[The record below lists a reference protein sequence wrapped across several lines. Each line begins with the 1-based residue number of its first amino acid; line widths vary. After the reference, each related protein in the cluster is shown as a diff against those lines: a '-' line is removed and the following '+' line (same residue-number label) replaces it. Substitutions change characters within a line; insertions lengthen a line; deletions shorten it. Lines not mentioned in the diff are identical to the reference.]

1 MAVKAAKQQD
11 SKEAV
16 SGDEQW
22 LRDLIARNQNIRI
35 QDATTGEDV
44 SPDDVLAE
52 LADKQEEQKPNKDK
66 ELNAALQ
73 RGKQSALREKATL
86 TKLQKRA
93 EELNAAADE
102 RKERELKKEQLQ
114 EAERLQREEE
124 KAQGKRIQ
132 NVRSVTRGVNQA
144 LERNVQPTLEKVGTL
159 PTLGGIGLMVGILA
173 VLLLIVVRVN
183 AQGDTRLKQFWYM
196 LNGRATLQGRVSPQT
211 GSQVAT
217 GTPGTPPTPTGSA
230 TTFSATGGGGPVL
243 NGAFRMTSDLGF

>member
-1 MAVKAAKQQD
+1 MVVKAKAKD
-11 SKEAV
+11 KEEKPI

-73 RGKQSALREKATL
+73 RGKQSALREKSTL

-93 EELNAAADE
+93 EQLDAAADE
-102 RKERELKKEQLQ
+102 RKQRELKKEQEA
-114 EAERLQREEE
+114 EAERLLREEE

-132 NVRSVTRGVNQA
+132 NVRSVTRNVNQA
-144 LERNVQPTLEKVGTL
+144 LETNVQPALQKIGTL

-196 LNGRATLQGRVSPQT
+196 LNGRATLQGRVEPAK
-211 GSQVAT
+211 GSVAAI
-217 GTPGTPPTPTGSA
+217 GGGGPGTTPA
-230 TTFSATGGGGPVL
+230 TSTPMVPATGGGPIL
-243 NGAFRMTSDLGF
+243 NGNFRTIPNLGF

>member
-1 MAVKAAKQQD
+1 MAVKAKD
-11 SKEAV
+11 KKEEAV

-35 QDATTGEDV
+35 TDASSGEDV
-44 SPDDVLAE
+44 SPDEVLAE

-73 RGKQSALREKATL
+73 RGKQSALREKANL

-93 EELNAAADE
+93 EQLDAAADE
-102 RKERELKKEQLQ
+102 RKQRELKKEQEA
-114 EAERLQREEE
+114 EAERLLREEE

-132 NVRSVTRGVNQA
+132 NVRSVTRNVNQA
-144 LERNVQPTLEKVGTL
+144 LERNVQPALEKVGTL

-196 LNGRATLQGRVSPQT
+196 LNGRATLQGRIEPAR
-211 GSQVAT
+211 GSVAAI
-217 GTPGTPPTPTGSA
+217 GGGPGTTPAMSTPMVP
-230 TTFSATGGGGPVL
+230 ATGGGPIL
-243 NGAFRMTSDLGF
+243 NGNFRTIPNLGF